1 MITAK
6 VPPEATERVKE
17 DTFVMD
23 EPGLSLG
30 LLEVLQKALAQE
42 PEERPQSIAEFQ
54 EMLKKAEDSL
64 AVRYMETITYV
75 QPSPLEESEQIRV
88 TEPAAESEL
97 LPKPKRER
105 QKFPGWLR
113 VTAAMV
119 LALAL
124 IIVFR
129 PETTPKNQKP
139 ASANPENTQSDRLYA
154 EITNDADKLFNQGNY
169 QEAKLKYE
177 QALVLKPG
185 DSFITGKIEAC
196 KQKISDLEK
205 EAEKERLYAKY
216 TDEGNRLFNRGSY
229 KEAKL
234 QYEQSLAQKPGD
246 IYATDKVEQCNQQIS
261 DLEAKAEKDRLYT
274 KYQNEG
280 NTLSKQGNYAEAKQ
294 RFQQALKYKP
304 RDTYIVGLIA
314 ETDRLLKQAAK
325 TIVPAGMV
333 KIPAGAFMMGS
344 NDGDSDEKPVHKVS
358 VDAFYMDKYEVT
370 VEKYEKF
377 LKAKGH
383 RKPAN
388 WSYQLQQP
396 KCPVVFV
403 SWEDA
408 MAYSKWRGKRLPTE
422 AEWEYAARG
431 GNTGLNGKPIY
442 KYSWG
447 NDIDKSKA
455 NYGNPFSSDW
465 SNGAGKYL
473 KDVGSY
479 SKNGF
484 GLYDMAGNVWE
495 WCSDRYDENYYQTSS
510 GRNPKGPSS
519 GTRRVLRGGS
529 WYDDPNLMRCA
540 YRYRNFPTYR
550 SYNYGFRCVRDV
562 L

>member
-274 KYQNEG
+274 KYQTKAIHSLN
-280 NTLSKQGNYAEAKQ
+280 KVIM
-294 RFQQALKYKP
+294 LKPNK
-304 RDTYIVGLIA
+304 GFN
-314 ETDRLLKQAAK
+314 RLLNTSRATLILLDLSPRLTACLNKQQK
-325 TIVPAGMV
+325 Q
-333 KIPAGAFMMGS
+333 
-344 NDGDSDEKPVHKVS
+344 
-358 VDAFYMDKYEVT
+358 
-370 VEKYEKF
+370 
-377 LKAKGH
+377 
-383 RKPAN
+383 
-388 WSYQLQQP
+388 SY
-396 KCPVVFV
+396 
-403 SWEDA
+403 
-408 MAYSKWRGKRLPTE
+408 
-422 AEWEYAARG
+422 
-431 GNTGLNGKPIY
+431 
-442 KYSWG
+442 
-447 NDIDKSKA
+447 
-455 NYGNPFSSDW
+455 
-465 SNGAGKYL
+465 
-473 KDVGSY
+473 
-479 SKNGF
+479 
-484 GLYDMAGNVWE
+484 
-495 WCSDRYDENYYQTSS
+495 
-510 GRNPKGPSS
+510 
-519 GTRRVLRGGS
+519 LRG
-529 WYDDPNLMRCA
+529 WLK
-540 YRYRNFPTYR
+540 FPP
-550 SYNYGFRCVRDV
+550 VP